1 MTLRAYAGGFLI
13 SLAWLGCGDDSEPAV
28 DTITPDTV
36 EVSETTTE
44 VDGSGPTGEVDGRWA
59 MLETQ
64 TALVTTQLLGT
75 QVQTSQSYYLADL
88 ADGQMTVT
96 LCDWLTEDASKLTTT
111 RMGDKVLGSL
121 GPFVR
126 AYSVTPAGAGFDFTV
141 TSGIALRGVTLTDL
155 TNEAMP
161 TEGTDAR
168 VIDQDEDDKPG
179 ITLIVQGT
187 VNGALYVAHRH
198 IAALDGALE
207 SDTRISGLTDWTTE
221 QVIFGSDPALIS
233 AQKPVAITH
242 PDASLS
248 HFVMVKVG
256 AGDDCAAIKA
266 QRATLFP

>member
-1 MTLRAYAGGFLI
+1 MLRVRASRILVSFVFF
-13 SLAWLGCGDDSEPAV
+13 GCGDDAQPAA
-28 DTITPDTV
+28 DTTIADTA

-44 VDGSGPTGEVDGRWA
+44 VDASGMTGEVEGRWA

-75 QVQTSQSYYLADL
+75 QVQTSSSYYLADL
-88 ADGQMTVT
+88 ADGKMTVT

-111 RMGDKVLGSL
+111 RMGDQVLGSL
-121 GPFVR
+121 GPFER
-126 AYSVTPAGAGFDFTV
+126 SFTVTPTEAGFDFTV
-141 TSGIALRGVTLTDL
+141 ASGVALRGVTLTDP
-155 TNEAMP
+155 TSEEMP
-161 TEGTDAR
+161 TESTDAR
-168 VIDQDEDDKPG
+168 VIDQDGDDKPG

-198 IAALDGALE
+198 AAALDGALA
-207 SDTRISGLTDWTTE
+207 SDTRITGLTDWTTE
-221 QVIFGSDPALIS
+221 QIIFGSDPALIS

-256 AGDDCAAIKA
+256 ASDDCDAIKA

>member
-1 MTLRAYAGGFLI
+1 MMMRACAGGFLL
-13 SLAWLGCGDDSEPAV
+13 SLTFIGCGDDSEPTV
-28 DTITPDTV
+28 DTNTPDTV

-44 VDGSGPTGEVDGRWA
+44 VDASGMTGEVQGRWA

-75 QVQTSQSYYLADL
+75 QVQTSQSYYLAEL
-88 ADGQMTVT
+88 ADGRMTVT

-111 RMGDKVLGSL
+111 RMGDKVLGNL
-121 GPFVR
+121 EPFVR
-126 AYSVTPAGAGFDFTV
+126 DYTVTPAGDGFDFTV
-141 TSGIALRGVTLTDL
+141 SKGITLRGVTLTDVE
-155 TNEAMP
+155 TEAMP
-161 TEGTDAR
+161 TEGTDTR
-168 VIDQDEDDKPG
+168 VFDQDEDDKPG

-198 IAALDGALE
+198 AAALDGELA

-233 AQKPVAITH
+233 AQKPEAITH

-248 HFVMVKVG
+248 KFEMVKVG
-256 AGDDCAAIKA
+256 ASDDCAAIKA
-266 QRATLFP
+266 QRTTLFP